1 MEDDFRFY
9 NDYYM
14 YREDPNVPDYN
25 ELQQSMEA
33 SQSMEGMQ
41 LAMGSRGQSAEQRQK
56 FESQTM
62 VDYIGSE
69 AKEAAKV
76 VGGGMGEIGLATA
89 KGAAQAFTGLPG
101 DIEMIG
107 RGVTA
112 IFNRG
117 GDESKVQAF
126 LRGLQEETIL
136 PNTEDIKK
144 WIDTN
149 VGKVGDGESPYETIG
164 EVIAPGGYVK
174 GGKKIVQGVKKA
186 KKAVAGTAAAT
197 PAVVDG
203 EGKK

>member
-1 MEDDFRFY
+1 MDDDFK
-9 NDYYM
+9 YYGE
-14 YREDPNVPDYN
+14 YSYFREYPDAPDQN
-25 ELQQSMEA
+25 EVMD
-33 SQSMEGMQ
+33 GMQ
-41 LAMGSRGQSAEQRQK
+41 LAMGSRGVSAEQRQK

-76 VGGGMGEIGLATA
+76 VGGGMADMGAA
-89 KGAAQAFTGLPG
+89 AVKGAVQGFVGLPG

-144 WIDTN
+144 WLDTN
-149 VGKVGDGESPYETIG
+149 VGKVGAGDNPYETIG
-164 EVIAPGGYVK
+164 EVMAPGGYVK
-174 GGKKIVQGVKKA
+174 AGKKITRATKKL
-186 KKAVAGTAAAT
+186 TPAAAGAT
-197 PAVVDG
+197 LTGDKG
-203 EGKK
+203 NK